1 MKIAIIGCG
10 YVASFYA
17 KNAKYY
23 NDVEIAGAYDINA
36 DILTRFCDHY
46 VIKPYLNFES
56 LLNDASVELVLN
68 LTNPRSHFECTK
80 ACLLAGKHVYTEK
93 PVAMALDDAQTL
105 IDLARSR
112 KLRLGCAP
120 CGVLSNTA
128 QTLRKAIRDGEIG
141 KVKLIYANYESGM
154 IAPPDSPWQKTTGHG
169 AHWPAKDEFETGCT
183 YEHAGYL
190 LTWLNLL
197 FGPAL
202 AVTAFSS
209 CLIPEKGIAVD
220 TMAPDFSVGCIEY
233 KNGVVAR
240 VTNSLVAMDMSF
252 TIVGDKGQ
260 LVIKNVRND
269 NEPVY
274 IKERRLSKNIPCI
287 KNYAIKRFYKNK
299 FLNKLLP
306 LPSKLAFYKKY
317 PLVGKDSGNHAT
329 STKRVDFMLG
339 VYDMIM
345 AIRKNIPHKLTGE
358 FGLHILEQME
368 VLQYPEKFNFHKQ
381 IQSTF
386 SPGNEWDEQPTK
398 TNTV

>member
-17 KNAKYY
+17 MNAKYY
-23 NDVEIAGAYDINA
+23 NDVEIAGAYDTKA
-36 DILTRFCDHY
+36 DILTKFCNY
-46 VIKPYLNFES
+46 YAIKPYPSSES
-56 LLNDASVELVLN
+56 LMNDASVEMVLN

-93 PVAMALDDAQTL
+93 PVAMSLDDAQTL

-120 CGVLSNTA
+120 CSVLSNTA
-128 QTLRKAIRDGEIG
+128 QTLRKAIQDGEIG
-141 KVKLIYANYESGM
+141 NVKLIYANYTNGM
-154 IAPPDSPWQKTTGHG
+154 IAPHNVAPWQWTSKHG
-169 AHWPAKDEFETGCT
+169 AHWPAKDEFEIGCT
-183 YEHAGYL
+183 YEHAGYF
-190 LTWLNLL
+190 LTWLNLF

-202 AVTAFSS
+202 TVTAFSS

-220 TMAPDFSVGCIEY
+220 SMAPDFSVGCIEY

-240 VTNSLVAMDMSF
+240 VAASLAAPRDRSF

-260 LVIKNVRND
+260 LVIENLRND
-269 NEPVY
+269 NGPIY
-274 IKERRLSKNIPCI
+274 IKTKRPSKNIRRI
-287 KNYAIKRFYKNK
+287 KNSAMRRFYKNR
-299 FLNKLLP
+299 FLKKLLP
-306 LPSKLAFYKKY
+306 PPSELAFYEKY
-317 PLVGKDSGNHAT
+317 PLLGEDSGNHAT
-329 STKRVDFMLG
+329 SNKRVDFMLG

-345 AIRKNIPHKLTGE
+345 AIRKNVPHKLTGE

-368 VLQYPEKFNFHKQ
+368 VLQYSEKFNFHKQ

-386 SPGNEWDEQPTK
+386 SPGNEWE
-398 TNTV
+398 